1 MNLDNMCFYNASSHH
16 ALLNMHVEKTH
27 LRMHM
32 ETFHILY
39 IYIVYDLNHKSGS
52 LQYIFSNVPFVK
64 KYLRIHIDRV
74 HESNCK
80 KT

>member
-32 ETFHILY
+32 ETFHASN
-39 IYIVYDLNHKSGS
+39 IYNVHDLNHLNDSFQHAFLKVHDEKKHFKST
-52 LQYIFSNVPFVK
+52 Y
-64 KYLRIHIDRV
+64 
-74 HESNCK
+74 C
-80 KT
+80 